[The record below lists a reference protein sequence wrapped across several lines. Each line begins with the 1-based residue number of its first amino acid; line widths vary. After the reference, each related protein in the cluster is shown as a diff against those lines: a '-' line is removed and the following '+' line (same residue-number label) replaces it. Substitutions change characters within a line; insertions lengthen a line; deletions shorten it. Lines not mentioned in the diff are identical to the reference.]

1 MVGVK
6 IRRAE
11 ERDAQAI
18 LHCLRTA
25 FAPFEHLYTPEG
37 YRDTVLTKQT
47 VFDRLANMTLF
58 VAEAEGEVVGT
69 IGCNLV
75 NAEEGHI
82 RGMAVLPDW
91 QGQQV
96 AQQLLDAVLKE
107 LAAARCARV
116 TLDTTAP
123 LVRAMRFYERNGFGR
138 SGKVTDFFGM
148 PLYEYVK
155 VLV

>member
-1 MVGVK
+1 MADFT

-11 ERDAQAI
+11 QRDAQAI

-25 FAPFEHLYTPEG
+25 FAPFQHLYTPEG
-37 YRDTVLTKQT
+37 YRDTVLTEQT
-47 VFDRLANMTLF
+47 VFDRLAKMTLF
-58 VAEAEGEVVGT
+58 VAEANGEVVGT

-82 RGMAVLPDW
+82 RGMAVLPEL

-96 AQQLLDAVLKE
+96 AQQLLDAVLRE
-107 LAAARCARV
+107 LSAARCARV

-123 LVRAMRFYERNGFGR
+123 LQRAMRFYEKNGFVQ
-138 SGKVTDFFGM
+138 SGKVGDHFGM
-148 PLYEYVK
+148 PLYEYVR
-155 VLV
+155 VLA